1 MLDQSIFGC
10 AVISGLYLFQEM
22 LILNPS
28 ITFSKN
34 LMLLLIDKVT
44 TETYKV

>member
-34 LMLLLIDKVT
+34 LILLLIGKVT